1 MEIKGSSGS
10 VFTSTLMFPLIFVCY
25 NASFHVNGRNDVYIS
40 YPSVVSAN
48 DGDFR
53 VGRDPERPGPRMLM
67 VHPKLWHSALSE
79 AQVSDDSGEE
89 GFSTG
94 GGRNSALYGFI

>member
-1 MEIKGSSGS
+1 MLTLKRENVLYQLLIPPLSRCFFFALLILFF
-10 VFTSTLMFPLIFVCY
+10 FTSR
-25 NASFHVNGRNDVYIS
+25 FHVNGRNDVYIS

-67 VHPKLWHSALSE
+67 AHPKLWHSALSE
-79 AQVSDDSGEE
+79 AQVNDDYEVE
-89 GFSTG
+89 
-94 GGRNSALYGFI
+94 FIQY